1 MTPDFLRWLT
11 GLIEAGDV
19 HPFYVCR
26 EWLQVSQQVRRMDR
40 DECQICKSRG
50 RYRRAELVHHVN
62 HLRRAP
68 ALALD
73 IWYTDGEGQRQRNL
87 LSVCRACH
95 ETVCHPRRMQS
106 APAKLPVTPE
116 RWD

>member
-1 MTPDFLRWLT
+1 MTPEFLRWLK
-11 GLIEAGDV
+11 GLIASGDV
-19 HPFYVCR
+19 HPFYVSR
-26 EWLQVSQQVRRMDR
+26 EWLRVSQQVRQLDR
-40 DECQICKSRG
+40 GECQICKARG
-50 RYRRAELVHHVN
+50 RYHRADLVHHVN

-106 APAKLPVTPE
+106 ALAKLPVTLE

>member
-1 MTPDFLRWLT
+1 MTPEFLRWLC

-19 HPFYVCR
+19 HPFYVSS
-26 EWLQVSQQVRRMDR
+26 EWRRISHEVKEMDR
-40 DECQICKSRG
+40 NECQLCKARG
-50 RYRRAELVHHVN
+50 RYHRAELVHHVN

-87 LSVCRACH
+87 LSVCRDCH
-95 ETVCHPRRMQS
+95 ETVCHPERMRK
-106 APAKLPVTPE
+106 ATFRPPLTAE